1 MSSYLPFGQKITP
14 TNEQVKAQQI
24 KFERYDYYGI
34 PYGQFD
40 TLENGEGHWSKKEKD
55 REEARLLIMKGES
68 IPKDLENRLLQYKK
82 QEHKEA

>member
-40 TLENGEGHWSKKEKD
+40 TLENEEGHKEKD

-82 QEHKEA
+82 QEHKKA